1 MDKLSVQGVF
11 MTTLKM
17 RSVPAEAWTKLAHE
31 LAKTKPNQ
39 TVIKTHMKQVGLAYS
54 SDPIDQMAQVLLALD
69 GNSALRQEFSRKGNT
84 K

>member
-1 MDKLSVQGVF
+1 
-11 MTTLKM
+11 MTNLKM
-17 RSVPAEAWTKLAHE
+17 KNVPAEAWTKLANE

-39 TVIKTHMKQVGLAYS
+39 SVIKTQMKQVGLVYS

-69 GNSALRQEFSRKGNT
+69 GSNELSQEFSRKGSA